1 MGIPVA
7 HQLAHIELVGVF
19 RQVGLVAHGV
29 HVCAVISATQLS
41 TGHGARRVHSAG
53 PRRSGSLFDWVY
65 VCVSRMRVGG
75 CVCVCVRVGAHAA
88 LNKDLHGVDC
98 SLLARRLGGAHSLLP
113 GKTPRRGR
121 RRTLPRAVRVT
132 RTARGSVRR
141 GPRQLAP
148 AAAPG
153 PHPCAARALLPASRR
168 NTGEQ
173 SDSGFERGHLLRL
186 P

>member
-1 MGIPVA
+1 VGIPVA

-153 PHPCAARALLPASRR
+153 PHPCAARGLPSSR
-168 NTGEQ
+168 NTGEP
-173 SDSGFERGHLLRL
+173 SDSGFERGHLQRM